1 MMKMTLTATTAR
13 ELSNAAEK
21 RFYEGAYGEAVRLV
35 EGYISRTIK
44 KGCDKGACGVDFK
57 FPQEDKL
64 IWNQVRIILCNNGYK
79 TNVTPGESPILSVR
93 W

>member
-1 MMKMTLTATTAR
+1 MTKMTLTAPIAH
-13 ELSNAAEK
+13 ELSRTAKERLNKEVHD
-21 RFYEGAYGEAVRLV
+21 EAVRLV

-57 FPQEDKL
+57 FPKEDKL
-64 IWNQVRIILCNNGYK
+64 IWDQIRIILCNNGYK
-79 TNVTPGESPILSVR
+79 TNVTSNYPFVLSVR